1 MITSEFFDQ
10 IIYKPPRKIKNPYYI
25 NQIIGLD
32 TESYTTG
39 EPFLLALSTGEYT
52 IHFDT
57 VFDWLLNKN
66 HHDYGC
72 WNLKYDAGSILYK
85 LNKGLLKELQ
95 EYGITDF
102 SGYVISYI
110 PHKYLEIKKDENIV
124 RIWDICQYY
133 KMSLDKAAQT
143 YLHNQKIHIEDK
155 NFTPERVKA
164 EFDEIVKYCIKD
176 ASLTS
181 SLGEYLIDKL
191 KLFDIQASRLY
202 STASI
207 SYQYFEKEA
216 GIIHIKRFWK
226 SYKDLVKIAIDSYQ
240 GGKFECT
247 SRGYFENAYEYD
259 IVSAYPNSIRNL
271 VDITKAHVV
280 KSKFPPV
287 DAHYSFL
294 RVRIKLYNDIN
305 LPFGK
310 LVGALRVYGIGEY
323 YTTITGL
330 EYAYLLEHNIDVEI
344 FECWS
349 LIVPV
354 IRYPYRLVI
363 DTLFT
368 RKEKCK
374 DDKMEYS
381 LCKILMNGFYGKM
394 VQCQYDKLEEM
405 YMTGQGFNP
414 IYASYI
420 TAETRLAVTRIQ
432 QELKDDCLAVHTDSV
447 ITKKPVPALHVTG
460 KLGGFDFEVSGKTII
475 VGCGCYQI
483 GDKGAYKGFVPKIN
497 NGIKDNWEILL
508 SRYKNSAKI
517 PYSALRVESWKE
529 CAAKGHWGKINL
541 FQDVPKDINMN
552 SDYKRDW
559 SQKMKAGDYMKA
571 EYRSKPIIFCE
582 DEKPE
587 YWKCV

>member
-1 MITSEFFDQ
+1 MITSEFFDS
-10 IIYKPPRKIKNPYYI
+10 IIYKPPRKIKNPYFI
-25 NQIIGLD
+25 DHITGLD
-32 TESYTTG
+32 TESLTTG
-39 EPFLLALSTGEYT
+39 EPFLLALSTGDFT
-52 IHFDT
+52 IDFNN
-57 VFDWLLNKN
+57 VFDWLLVKN

-110 PHKYLEIKKDENIV
+110 PHKYLEIKKGESIV

-133 KMSLDKAAQT
+133 KMSLDKASEI
-143 YLHNQKIHIEDK
+143 YLQDNKIHIEDK
-155 NFTPERVKA
+155 SFTLERIKKD
-164 EFDEIVKYCIKD
+164 FSEILQYCVHD
-176 ASLTS
+176 ASLTAR
-181 SLGEYLIDKL
+181 LGDYLLAKL
-191 KLFDIQASRLY
+191 KLFNIQASRLY
-202 STASI
+202 STASV
-207 SYQYFEKEA
+207 SYQYFEQEA

-226 SYKDLVKIAIDSYQ
+226 SHKDLIKAAIDSYQ

-271 VDITKAHVV
+271 VDISKAKVHKV
-280 KSKFPPV
+280 KFPIV
-287 DAHYSFL
+287 DAPYSFL
-294 RVRIKLYNDIN
+294 RVKISIYNDVN

-323 YTTITGL
+323 YTTITGI
-330 EYAYLLEHNIDVEI
+330 EYDYLIEHNVNVQILECFSLTIDHI
-344 FECWS
+344 S
-349 LIVPV
+349 
-354 IRYPYRLVI
+354 YPYRKVI
-363 DTLFT
+363 DTLFA
-368 RKEKCK
+368 RKEACK
-374 DDKMEYS
+374 GDKMEYS

-432 QELKDDCLAVHTDSV
+432 QELKDDCIAVHTDSV
-447 ITKKPVPALHVTG
+447 ITKKPLDALHVTG
-460 KLGGFDFEVSGKTII
+460 KLGGFDFEVSGKTIV

-483 GDKGAYKGFVPKIN
+483 GDKGAYKGFVPKIIS
-497 NGIKDNWEILL
+497 GKKDTWESLL
-508 SRYKNSAKI
+508 SRYTDKDKI

-541 FQDVPKDINMN
+541 FQEVSKDISMN

-559 SQKMKAGDYMKA
+559 RQKMKAG
-571 EYRSKPIIFCE
+571 EYLKKEYNSTPIIFCD

-587 YWKCV
+587 YWSI